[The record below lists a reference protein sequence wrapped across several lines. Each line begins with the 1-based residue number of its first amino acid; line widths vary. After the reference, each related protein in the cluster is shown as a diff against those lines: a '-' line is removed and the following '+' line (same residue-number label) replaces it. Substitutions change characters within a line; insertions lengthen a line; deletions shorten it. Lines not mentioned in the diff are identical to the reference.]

1 VAIMERKL
9 QPLTG
14 KDNSRLRS
22 SKPIQSESTAGW
34 QDIERYTPHAKVPIP
49 SKEGVQ
55 EAKDYVDNV
64 SRLS

>member
-1 VAIMERKL
+1 MEKKL

-14 KDNSRLRS
+14 KDNARLRAYR
-22 SKPIQSESTAGW
+22 SKQSEATAGW
-34 QDIERYTPHAKVPIP
+34 QDIQRYAPHAKTPIP
-49 SKEGVQ
+49 SEIGVE

>member
-1 VAIMERKL
+1 MEKKL

-14 KDNSRLRS
+14 KDNSRLSS

-49 SKEGVQ
+49 SKVGLE

-64 SRLS
+64 SSLT

>member
-1 VAIMERKL
+1 MEKKL

-14 KDNSRLRS
+14 KDNARLRAYK
-22 SKPIQSESTAGW
+22 SKQSEATAGW
-34 QDIERYTPHAKVPIP
+34 QDIERYTPHARVPIP
-49 SKEGVQ
+49 TKIGVE